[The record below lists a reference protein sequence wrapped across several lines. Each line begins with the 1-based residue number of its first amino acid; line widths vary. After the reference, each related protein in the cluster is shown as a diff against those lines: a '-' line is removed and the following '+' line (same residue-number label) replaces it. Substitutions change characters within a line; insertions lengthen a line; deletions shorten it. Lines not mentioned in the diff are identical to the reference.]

1 MFCAHI
7 AYMRA
12 KCASLMMT
20 AVSEMKGNQ
29 SNFKKALYV
38 LIPILVIGG
47 GVSGYLAYA
56 SAAGTTSLA
65 PAKSGTNALANTKV
79 EFSVA
84 ITHQDETFAN
94 VVWMTQMAL
103 KGQYWSASCYAF
115 CHGVTYRLDPT
126 ITTQG
131 TEYLQCRIFGS
142 DPTLGSNCA
151 STYESELGT
160 VIGVSAQ
167 TSGTGTSDS
176 YSSGACSSSDMVSNL
191 SSGNPET
198 GTVTAGT
205 AASGSVTTTIAYT
218 FTATGS
224 VSNAQVACL
233 LTATSN
239 YLVVADGTFGPDTL
253 SSGNTLTITWSITTS

>member
-1 MFCAHI
+1 M
-7 AYMRA
+7 
-12 KCASLMMT
+12 SSVT
-20 AVSEMKGNQ
+20 EEMKGR
-29 SNFKKALYV
+29 SKGKTALFV
-38 LIPILVIGG
+38 LIPLLVIGG
-47 GVSGYLAYA
+47 GVAGYLAYG
-56 SAAGTTSLA
+56 SSVAAATTS
-65 PAKSGTNALANTKV
+65 SSRTGTNTVANTKV

-84 ITHQDETFAN
+84 ITHQDESFAN

-115 CHGVTYRLDPT
+115 CHGVTYKLDPT

-142 DPTLGSNCA
+142 DPTLAASCG
-151 STYESELGT
+151 STYESELAT

-167 TSGTGTSDS
+167 SSGTGTSDS

-224 VSNAQVACL
+224 VSGAQVACL
-233 LTATSN
+233 LTATSS